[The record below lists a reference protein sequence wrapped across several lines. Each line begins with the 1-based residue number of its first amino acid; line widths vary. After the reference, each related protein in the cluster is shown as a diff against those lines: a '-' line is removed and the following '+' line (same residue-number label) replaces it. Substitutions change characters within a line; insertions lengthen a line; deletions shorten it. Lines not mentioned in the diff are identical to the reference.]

1 MFDVFDGFFSFV
13 GTLLAWFYGLT
24 GDYSVSIILLTLLVM
39 LAFTPLTLKG
49 TRSMMAMQELQ
60 PEIKRL
66 QVKHKSDRQKLNE
79 EMMTLY
85 RARGVNP
92 LGGCL
97 PSLVQIPVF
106 MILYR
111 VIIGITKIDE
121 KTGNFQ
127 ANNLPKDSEM
137 FADLSSTNEMLS
149 VGVNLARSANDV
161 VRDNFVDSLPYLA
174 MVGVTFFLA
183 WFQQRQMRAR
193 RPEGATAPNPQMEMM
208 MKIMP
213 FMLPVFAFISPAALA
228 LYFIASSLYRIG
240 QQAFIHKTMPPVVE
254 AGGSLI
260 DVPVVEEPETPSGK
274 RSKGVRGVEAGSKGE
289 DKGSQMS
296 ADQRAAAR
304 RARSKARRGT
314 KSDRG
319 SEDDVSDETG
329 TETKGKPRPP
339 KASEPP
345 KPIQSKRTSG
355 DARPNRRRK
364 R

>member
-1 MFDVFDGFFSFV
+1 MFDVFDGFFSFI
-13 GTLLAWFYGLT
+13 GTLLAWFYGLS
-24 GDYSVSIILLTLLVM
+24 GDYSIAIVLLTLLVM

-66 QVKHKSDRQKLNE
+66 QAKHKSDRQKLNE
-79 EMMTLY
+79 EMMALY
-85 RARGVNP
+85 QARGVNP

-111 VIIGITKIDE
+111 VIIGITKIDGQ
-121 KTGNFQ
+121 TGNFQ

-137 FADLSSTNEMLS
+137 YADLSSTDEMLS

-174 MVGVTFFLA
+174 LVGFTFFLA

-193 RPEGATAPNPQMEMM
+193 RPEGAAAPNPQMEMM
-208 MKIMP
+208 MKILP

-240 QQAFIHKTMPPVVE
+240 QQAFIHKTMPRIAE

-260 DVPVVEEPETPSGK
+260 DVPVVEEPDVPSPRRGK
-274 RSKGVRGVEAGSKGE
+274 GTRGAGAGSKDSE
-289 DKGSQMS
+289 GSAQMS
-296 ADQRAAAR
+296 ADERAAAR
-304 RARSKARRGT
+304 RARSEARRGG
-314 KSDRG
+314 KPAPE
-319 SEDDVSDETG
+319 SEGDSKNDAG
-329 TETKGKPRPP
+329 TEP
-339 KASEPP
+339 KAKKPSPKSSEPP
-345 KPIQSKRTSG
+345 KPIQSRRTSG